1 VLLSKELIKRI
12 SDAFKREKDCFQISR
27 GMISNNMI
35 PKESINDK
43 TKNKMTD
50 QELFNLAK
58 KYDIANNEKNPYSA
72 KK

>member
-1 VLLSKELIKRI
+1 
-12 SDAFKREKDCFQISR
+12 
-27 GMISNNMI
+27 MI